1 MIRRVVFGLLLV
13 GIVVAA
19 SPGRGQVPG
28 SETRVRE
35 EDGVRVLHAPEDS
48 LLARQVLEDLLGL
61 SPLPGVPRGRPR
73 DVEVVLA
80 PDPEAFAEA
89 SGGRPPH
96 WSAAVAVL
104 PANRIVLQA
113 WPGSEIL
120 GPRRVALLR
129 HEWAHLG
136 MNQASGGRRAPRWF
150 SEGYAEWAGGWDR
163 SRAWRLRVLLA
174 LGKAPPLD
182 SLSLAWPAERAPAE
196 SAYLLSASVVEYLQ
210 EHSDGRGLEVL
221 FDRWRETGSFEEG
234 FRRTFGL
241 TTSQLEEDW
250 RAWARD
256 RYGWLFVLT
265 HSGLAWGVL
274 ALLLVGLVSFR
285 RRHARDQMARLRAR
299 ELPEEPAFWRPE
311 AGDGPSGTGPE
322 ENASPGG
329 IDTKDGHADGR

>member
-1 MIRRVVFGLLLV
+1 VIRRVILGFLLIGLFGAPGPVQGQVSDPALLV
-13 GIVVAA
+13 R
-19 SPGRGQVPG
+19 S
-28 SETRVRE
+28 
-35 EDGVRVLHAPEDS
+35 EDGVRILHLPEDS
-48 LLARQVLEDLLGL
+48 VLARQVMRDLLGL
-61 SPLPGVPRGRPR
+61 GPLPGVPGGRPR

-104 PANRIVLQA
+104 PADRIVLQA

-120 GPRRVALLR
+120 GPRRVPLLR

-136 MNQASGGRRAPRWF
+136 MYQASGGLRAPRWF

-210 EHSDGRGLEVL
+210 EHSGDRGLDVL
-221 FDRWRETGSFEEG
+221 FDRWRETGNFEEG

-241 TTSQLEEDW
+241 TTGQLEEDW
-250 RAWARD
+250 RAWARE

-265 HSGLAWGVL
+265 HSGLAWGLL
-274 ALLLVGLVSFR
+274 AVLLVGLVSFR

-299 ELPEEPAFWRPE
+299 ELPEEPAFWRPGE
-311 AGDGPSGTGPE
+311 GYGSGEVGPG
-322 ENASPGG
+322 ENASSGG
-329 IDTKDGHADGR
+329 IDTKDGDGDGR